1 MLKGSKGSEAGILEW
16 LCCVRLENPLA
27 TYVLHKDLMGTPCTK
42 MVENA
47 LVRGTQHDC
56 KPQ

>member
-1 MLKGSKGSEAGILEW
+1 MLKGSKGSEAGMLEW

-27 TYVLHKDLMGTPCTK
+27 TYLLHKDLMGTLRTK

-47 LVRGTQHDC
+47 LVTGTHALL
-56 KPQ
+56 